1 MRTFGVI
8 ALLLLPTIA
17 NAQTE
22 TTRANRL
29 SVGAM
34 TEPAVGTVRLTGLG
48 SVGSPHPQPIRGML
62 RHDGQVFLDDTG
74 PINPVFLHAGDLIS
88 RWARGHHTEVRHIL
102 DLATRTGYAGIR
114 VWTCLGG
121 GEYWRSRKVVAS
133 RELLRSFLNELR
145 ARDLKAIL
153 SQRDMWNFTD
163 PWAYADVIRDVLDP
177 SVIAIV
183 DAGNEAWQ
191 TGQRD
196 PRELARWLARLNT
209 NILTVTTSPPDAT
222 REMVE
227 RYRQG
232 ARVSEVHSHAGDP
245 FDNVRRIWNAA
256 YEANA
261 NVQGE
266 PRGYGRN
273 VSGYNQVDAHT
284 QALMAVAAASSGQL
298 YVFMSSPGVI
308 SDGQSRGRFDG
319 GEAFD
324 SMPGFAEVPALL
336 ARLPKDIGRY
346 TLVHGGASQRGRR
359 IFAVPSRGSDDTRAD
374 CAIGS
379 PLFACVIYG
388 TRWREVQLERS
399 ASFMVDEHRGDRGR
413 IVIGRLN

>member
-153 SQRDMWNFTD
+153 SQGDMWNFTD

-196 PRELARWLARLNT
+196 PRELARTRHHRTWPGVRPWRWKMRWCWPKCWRCMPRRRRPYQRSPNAGALASDGCSSEHTAGIKFALC
-209 NILTVTTSPPDAT
+209 
-222 REMVE
+222 
-227 RYRQG
+227 
-232 ARVSEVHSHAGDP
+232 RVHRMNP
-245 FDNVRRIWNAA
+245 K
-256 YEANA
+256 
-261 NVQGE
+261 
-266 PRGYGRN
+266 
-273 VSGYNQVDAHT
+273 
-284 QALMAVAAASSGQL
+284 SSG
-298 YVFMSSPGVI
+298 ST
-308 SDGQSRGRFDG
+308 R
-319 GEAFD
+319 
-324 SMPGFAEVPALL
+324 
-336 ARLPKDIGRY
+336 IGTSNR
-346 TLVHGGASQRGRR
+346 
-359 IFAVPSRGSDDTRAD
+359 
-374 CAIGS
+374 
-379 PLFACVIYG
+379 
-388 TRWREVQLERS
+388 
-399 ASFMVDEHRGDRGR
+399 
-413 IVIGRLN
+413 